1 MVKTQSSIEF
11 QNSIF
16 DLFLTHYLQRNNF
29 EEGYTCS
36 ISYSESAFFS
46 NLAGLK
52 PLNFYSLS

>member
-29 EEGYTCS
+29 EGYTCS
-36 ISYSESAFFS
+36 ISYSESAFFN